1 MTGHADAQGDP
12 PHLSGSSSFMFN
24 KRLKQELAA
33 LREELS
39 SVEQVRSSLDSEMLG
54 MRLDPQGKIE
64 SVNGNFENEMHY
76 RNAELVGRSIDDLV
90 PDYVKKLDF
99 YQRMKSA
106 ISRGEH
112 LNGALR
118 LMRGNGQEAW
128 LRSIVQPVRD
138 SAGRVKYF
146 TVHSSD
152 LTRTIEN
159 SREHENLIE
168 ALQRSTAVIEFNL
181 DGEVL
186 TANERFL
193 GSMGYTLAQIQGKHH
208 RMFCEPEEYNSPE
221 YRAFWDKLR
230 RGEYVA
236 ERFKRVDSRGSVVWL
251 EASYNPITDAHD
263 RLYKVVKFATIIT
276 DQVNREI
283 AVAEAANIAFSTSQ
297 QTDGSAQKGAA
308 VVQQT
313 VDVMRQ
319 LAEHME
325 QAADRIGALDKQSQ
339 LIGSI
344 IQSISSIADQT
355 NLLALNAAIEA
366 ARAGEQGRGFAVVAD
381 EVRQLASRTSKAT
394 VEIVGVVQQNQ
405 QLAEQAVN
413 VIISGKQQAQQG
425 LELAGQAGSVIVE
438 IQDGA
443 QRVVSAVGQFANQL
457 SN

>member
-1 MTGHADAQGDP
+1 
-12 PHLSGSSSFMFN
+12 MFN

-193 GSMGYTLAQIQGKHH
+193 GSMGYSLAQIQGKHH

-236 ERFKRVDSRGSVVWL
+236 ERFKRVDSRGRVVWL

-394 VEIVGVVQQNQ
+394 EEIVGVVQQNQ

-457 SN
+457 TN